1 MIVPEN
7 NNLNQDDLN
16 QHNPNDLSQTQLNQ
30 NDLNHEDSEDTE
42 GKEDRENR
50 KTIYKE
56 TPDPINEDKK
66 DNGDSSSVIETGR
79 TSLVNRPQ
87 RDNTPLGSGHEP
99 GTMPGGNNF

>member
-30 NDLNHEDSEDTE
+30 NDLNYDDSEDTE
-42 GKEDRENR
+42 GREDRENR

>member
-30 NDLNHEDSEDTE
+30 NDLNYDDSEDTE
-42 GKEDRENR
+42 GREDRENR

-66 DNGDSSSVIETGR
+66 DTGDSSSVIETGR

>member
-16 QHNPNDLSQTQLNQ
+16 QHNPNDISQTQLNQ
-30 NDLNHEDSEDTE
+30 NDLNHDDSEDTE
-42 GKEDRENR
+42 GREDRENR

>member
-16 QHNPNDLSQTQLNQ
+16 QNNPNNISQDNLGQSNLDQ
-30 NDLNHEDSEDTE
+30 NDTDESE
-42 GKEDRENR
+42 GREDRENR

-66 DNGDSSSVIETGR
+66 DTGDSSSIAETGR
-79 TSLVNRPQ
+79 TSLINRPQ

>member
-7 NNLNQDDLN
+7 NNLNQDNLN
-16 QHNPNDLSQTQLNQ
+16 DNELNNLDQNELNQ
-30 NDLNHEDSEDTE
+30 NDLNQE
-42 GKEDRENR
+42 GREDRANR

-56 TPDPINEDKK
+56 TADPINEDKP
-66 DNGDSSSVIETGR
+66 DNGDSSSITETGR
-79 TSLVNRPQ
+79 TDLINRPH